1 MCQICKKINGM
12 QNQLELI
19 NGEFTV
25 EEGLELICNL
35 LQQKISFH
43 TRKTT
48 AHREMFG
55 TEDPQALLR
64 IQELKAMKSQLLDQ
78 FKNSDAEL
86 KLQIHGSISLQSIVG
101 QQAS

>member
-1 MCQICKKINGM
+1 M
-12 QNQLELI
+12 QKQLELI
-19 NGEFTV
+19 DGEFSL
-25 EEGLELICNL
+25 EEGLELLSNL
-35 LQQKISFH
+35 LQQKISYH

-64 IQELKAMKSQLLDQ
+64 IQELKEMKAALLDQ
-78 FKNSDAEL
+78 FKNSDPQL
-86 KLQIHGSISLQSIVG
+86 KLQIHGRISLQSIVS

>member
-1 MCQICKKINGM
+1 M

-19 NGEFTV
+19 DGEFSL
-25 EEGLELICNL
+25 EEGLELLCNL
-35 LQQKISFH
+35 LQQKISYH

-64 IQELKAMKSQLLDQ
+64 IQELKKMKAELLDQ
-78 FKNSDAEL
+78 FKNSDPQL
-86 KLQIHGSISLQSIVG
+86 KLQIHGRINLQSIVS

>member
-1 MCQICKKINGM
+1 MCQICKKYELM
-12 QNQLELI
+12 QKQLELI
-19 NGEFTV
+19 EGEFSL
-25 EEGLELICNL
+25 EEGVELLSNL
-35 LQQKISFH
+35 LQQKISYH

-64 IQELKAMKSQLLDQ
+64 IQELKEMKAALRDQ
-78 FKNSDAEL
+78 FKNSDPQL
-86 KLQIHGSISLQSIVG
+86 KLQIHGRISLQSIVS

>member
-1 MCQICKKINGM
+1 MCQICKKYELM
-12 QNQLELI
+12 QKQLELI
-19 NGEFTV
+19 DGEFSL
-25 EEGLELICNL
+25 EEGLELLSNL
-35 LQQKISFH
+35 LQQKISYH

-64 IQELKAMKSQLLDQ
+64 IQELKEMKAALLDQ
-78 FKNSDAEL
+78 FKNSDPQL
-86 KLQIHGSISLQSIVG
+86 KLQIHGRISLQSIVS

>member
-1 MCQICKKINGM
+1 M

-19 NGEFTV
+19 NGEFSM
-25 EEGLELICNL
+25 EEGLELLCNL
-35 LQQKISFH
+35 LQQKIAFH
-43 TRKTT
+43 TKKTT

-55 TEDPQALLR
+55 TEDQNALLR

-78 FKNSDAEL
+78 FRNTDSQQ
-86 KLQIHGSISLQSIVG
+86 KLQIHGSISLQSIVS

>member
-1 MCQICKKINGM
+1 M

-19 NGEFTV
+19 DGEFSL
-25 EEGLELICNL
+25 EEGLELLCNL
-35 LQQKISFH
+35 LQQKISYH

-64 IQELKAMKSQLLDQ
+64 IQELKKMKAKLLDQ
-78 FKNSDAEL
+78 FKNSDPQL
-86 KLQIHGSISLQSIVG
+86 KLQIHGRISLQSIVS